1 LRLRNALD
9 GTRTQATAGQE
20 HVERRNEII
29 EIEHSME
36 IHRPVGEVFA
46 YLTHV
51 ENWALLQPALRESE
65 RETSRGPMKVSDTF
79 QQTLDIP
86 GQRVE
91 LLCEV
96 VGLEENERL
105 SFEYT

>member
-1 LRLRNALD
+1 
-9 GTRTQATAGQE
+9 
-20 HVERRNEII
+20 
-29 EIEHSME
+29 
-36 IHRPVGEVFA
+36 
-46 YLTHV
+46 
-51 ENWALLQPALRESE
+51 
-65 RETSRGPMKVSDTF
+65 MKVSDTF
-79 QQTLDIP
+79 RQTLDIP

>member
-1 LRLRNALD
+1 
-9 GTRTQATAGQE
+9 
-20 HVERRNEII
+20 
-29 EIEHSME
+29 ME